1 MPNGVR
7 INQPIYGTD
16 IITYRTLSP
25 TNLILRRRADGYGPL
40 RKHRDRWL
48 VTACTGPTTLLYMR
62 IRLKIGP
69 IRINLM
75 PSVSN
80 LVDWYLKYVNMNK
93 NILPLKIN
101 CKPDTVS
108 YFKKLI

>member
-1 MPNGVR
+1 
-7 INQPIYGTD
+7 
-16 IITYRTLSP
+16 
-25 TNLILRRRADGYGPL
+25 LILRRRADGYGPL

-108 YFKKLI
+108 YFKKTYLNAG